1 MKHVEWRGS
10 GVFYDYRNDREIEQ
24 GEVVE
29 LPENVIGSH
38 DFVEVEEPEDV
49 DATPTPD
56 DDENHSGKPTA
67 DKREAYDLTAGET
80 YPREVLED
88 AEYGTLRDMAVEAD
102 TDDINGRSSKE
113 DIIGFFAE
121 E

>member
-38 DFVEVEEPEDV
+38 DFVEVEEPDTT

-56 DDENHSGKPTA
+56 DDNNCSEDGCSRTV
-67 DKREAYDLTAGET
+67 T
-80 YPREVLED
+80 D
-88 AEYGTLRDMAVEAD
+88 AEYCWQHPL
-102 TDDINGRSSKE
+102 
-113 DIIGFFAE
+113 E